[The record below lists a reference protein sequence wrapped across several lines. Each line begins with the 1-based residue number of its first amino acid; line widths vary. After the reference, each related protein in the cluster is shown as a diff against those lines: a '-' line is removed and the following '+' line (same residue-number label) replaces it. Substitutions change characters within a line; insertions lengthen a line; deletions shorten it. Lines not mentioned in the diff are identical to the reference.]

1 LILEENKS
9 ETGKKSPFEIRKKVL
24 IIDDRRENLDVVS
37 FFLEAHEIDYKI
49 LDNGRIA
56 LETIRN
62 EGSTYQLILLDL
74 AMPGFSGIDVFNS
87 LKKDGL
93 IEKMQIVLFTAS
105 SVSEEQ
111 INGLLNSGAKGI
123 VYKPVSV
130 EDLEKMV
137 ERYLK
142 D

>member
-1 LILEENKS
+1 LEESKS
-9 ETGKKSPFEIRKKVL
+9 EAGMQNAAKNRKKVL
-24 IIDDRRENLDVVS
+24 IIDDKKENLDVVS
-37 FFLEAHEIDYKI
+37 FFLEAHGIDYKV

-56 LETIRN
+56 LDTIRN
-62 EGSTYQLILLDL
+62 EGSTYHLILLDL
-74 AMPGFSGIDVFNS
+74 AMPEFSGVDIFDS

-93 IEKMQIVLFTAS
+93 IEKLPLVLFTAS
-105 SVSEEQ
+105 SISEGE
-111 INGLLNSGAKGI
+111 ISVLLNSGAKGI

>member
-9 ETGKKSPFEIRKKVL
+9 ETGKKSPLEIRKKVL
-24 IIDDRRENLDVVS
+24 IIDDRRENLDVIS

-87 LKKDGL
+87 LKRDGL

>member
-1 LILEENKS
+1 LILEES
-9 ETGKKSPFEIRKKVL
+9 ETGRQNAAKNRKKVL
-24 IIDDRRENLDVVS
+24 IIDDKKENLEVVS

-56 LETIRN
+56 LDTIRN

-93 IEKMQIVLFTAS
+93 IEKLPLVLFTAS

-111 INGLLNSGAKGI
+111 IRSLLASGAKGI

-137 ERYLK
+137 KRYLK

>member
-1 LILEENKS
+1 MILEES
-9 ETGKKSPFEIRKKVL
+9 ETGRQNAAKNRKKVL
-24 IIDDRRENLDVVS
+24 IIDDKKENLEVVS

-56 LETIRN
+56 LDTIRN

-93 IEKMQIVLFTAS
+93 IEKLPLVLFTAS

-111 INGLLNSGAKGI
+111 IRSLLNSGAKGI

>member
-1 LILEENKS
+1 MILEENKS
-9 ETGKKSPFEIRKKVL
+9 ETGRQNAAKNRKKVL
-24 IIDDRRENLDVVS
+24 IIDDKKENLEVVS

-56 LETIRN
+56 LDTIRN

-93 IEKMQIVLFTAS
+93 IEKLPLVLFTAS

-111 INGLLNSGAKGI
+111 IRSLLASGAKGI

>member
-1 LILEENKS
+1 LILEES
-9 ETGKKSPFEIRKKVL
+9 ETGRQNAAKNRKKVL
-24 IIDDRRENLDVVS
+24 IIDDKKENLEVVS

-56 LETIRN
+56 LDTIRN

-93 IEKMQIVLFTAS
+93 IEKLPLVLFTAS

-111 INGLLNSGAKGI
+111 IRSLLASGAKGI

>member
-87 LKKDGL
+87 LKRDGL